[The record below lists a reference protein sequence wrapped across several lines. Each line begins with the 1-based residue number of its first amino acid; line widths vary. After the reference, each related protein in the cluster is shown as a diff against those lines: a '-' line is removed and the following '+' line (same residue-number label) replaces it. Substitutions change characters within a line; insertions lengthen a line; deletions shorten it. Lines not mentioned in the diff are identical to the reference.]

1 MTLKIGLLG
10 CGGQA
15 LGHAGGYLKIPT
27 QAQVTAVSDVVEVAA
42 LTMAQHVG
50 GARAFGDFRELI
62 AEADVDA
69 VDVCLPHHLH
79 KDAIVAAA
87 EAGKHILCEKP
98 LCLSLAQAQEITRA
112 VEKSGVTLMCAHN
125 QLFDPSIRRARQMLD
140 EGMLGRVY
148 EIRTVDAF
156 RLSMSN
162 GLLWRSKKETM
173 GGGELIDTGYH
184 PSYMLLYLAAAEPVE
199 VTAMLSRY
207 AIASMEGEDSA
218 QVLVRFADGSVGN
231 IVTSWAYELPV
242 GAWQFQVIGERGQI
256 YGIDNRL
263 YYKPHKFEPAALTL
277 PEVNNV
283 DAEIAH
289 FVACLRDGC
298 TPIQT
303 HVHGINV
310 LKLILA
316 AYRSEAEKRTIAL
329 TRDA

>member
-1 MTLKIGLLG
+1 
-10 CGGQA
+10 
-15 LGHAGGYLKIPT
+15 
-27 QAQVTAVSDVVEVAA
+27 
-42 LTMAQHVG
+42 
-50 GARAFGDFRELI
+50 
-62 AEADVDA
+62 
-69 VDVCLPHHLH
+69 
-79 KDAIVAAA
+79 
-87 EAGKHILCEKP
+87 
-98 LCLSLAQAQEITRA
+98 
-112 VEKSGVTLMCAHN
+112 
-125 QLFDPSIRRARQMLD
+125 
-140 EGMLGRVY
+140 
-148 EIRTVDAF
+148 
-156 RLSMSN
+156 MSN
-162 GLLWRSKKETM
+162 GLLWRSKKDTM

-184 PSYMLLYLAAAEPVE
+184 PSYMLLYLAAGAPVE
-199 VTAMLSRY
+199 VTAMLSKY

-218 QVLVRFADGSVGN
+218 QVLVRFADGAVGN

-263 YYKPHKFEPAALTL
+263 YYKLHQFEPAALTL

-289 FVACLRDGC
+289 FVACLRDGR

-316 AYRSEAEKRTIAL
+316 AYRSEAEKRTVAL